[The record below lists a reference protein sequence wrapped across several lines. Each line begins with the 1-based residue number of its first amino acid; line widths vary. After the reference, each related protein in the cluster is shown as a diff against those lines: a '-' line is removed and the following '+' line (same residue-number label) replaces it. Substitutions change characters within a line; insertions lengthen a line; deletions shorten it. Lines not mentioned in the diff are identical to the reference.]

1 MARAIILAAG
11 RGSRM
16 GAATEFKPKCLT
28 KLQARPLIEW
38 QLESLAKA
46 GIKNIEL
53 VLGYRSELLREYG
66 SNYYVNKDWAST
78 NMVSS
83 LFCAP
88 PSKADTII
96 SYSDIVYNTSHIK
109 KLIESPHDICI
120 TADLEWL
127 KLWSLRFENP
137 LDDAESFVFE
147 KNQLLSI
154 GKSTDDLDE
163 INAQF
168 MGLLKLSA
176 NGWNML
182 TSVFDDLTSSE
193 QRKLDMT
200 SLLNR
205 AIERN
210 ISIHVEFINGK
221 WCECDTWS
229 DVLIYEKEVKS
240 DNWLHDWR

>member
-1 MARAIILAAG
+1 MTRAIILAAG

-16 GAATEFKPKCLT
+16 GAATEEKPKCLT
-28 KLQARPLIEW
+28 QLQERPLLEW
-38 QLESLAKA
+38 QLQALSKA
-46 GIKNIEL
+46 GINNIEL
-53 VLGYRSELLREYG
+53 VLGYRHELLQEYG
-66 SNYYVNKDWAST
+66 SNHYVNKDWAST

-88 PSKADTII
+88 PSQDDTIV
-96 SYSDIVYNTSHIK
+96 SYSDIVYNTSHVQQ
-109 KLIESPHDICI
+109 LIESPHDISI

-127 KLWSLRFENP
+127 KLWSLRFDNP

-147 KNQLLSI
+147 KNRLLSI
-154 GKSTDDLDE
+154 GKKTDTLDD

-168 MGLLKLSA
+168 MGLLKLST
-176 NGWNML
+176 NGWKRLKNVFDEL
-182 TSVFDDLTSSE
+182 TSIE

-200 SLLNR
+200 SLLNC
-205 AIERN
+205 AIERDL
-210 ISIHVEFINGK
+210 SIHVEFIHGK

-229 DVLIYEKEVKS
+229 DVLLYEKAAKS